1 VSVRTHRT
9 AVLLIAANV
18 GVVTVLW
25 VSQRSRFP
33 DHPAPVELG
42 AFCGVFA
49 LVGALRMRLDFSEHR
64 AAFSFADA
72 VFATGLFYLAPPW
85 LALAAGIGEAIR
97 CTAARAS
104 LVKVVF
110 NATNH
115 AATAIVAGAAFV
127 VLGGGSNPSPRSW
140 LPALAAVACW
150 GFMNAASVSGAIA
163 LAERRSFQ
171 RTLSNSVPTAVAT
184 TVVGAPV
191 GVLVA
196 HLLHEGAVYPVL
208 MLPVA
213 FGVWLNSRYASA
225 QRDEHLRVERL
236 YEATAQ
242 TAHLAPDLDVIAV
255 VADEARRLLTG
266 TAAICW
272 IRDGTGKWSGRSVRG
287 GTGGVVADVE
297 GRISEIDLPESGAL
311 TRPVPTRFR
320 ELAGSADW
328 MVVARSPKGDLILA
342 VFRKG
347 ADAGSGV
354 GQTLAAF
361 SAHGAVIAANEEL
374 LTKLQRSLQA
384 EKEANRRKDEFV
396 ATISHELRTPL
407 TVMLGAAQT
416 VLRLRDRLAP
426 EDHERLL
433 CGAVEQGK
441 RLQMLIENLL
451 LVAAAEQGRVSCDVT
466 SFTAA
471 ELTLDV
477 QSDLPEWL
485 RRRVN
490 IANRASAT
498 SMVSDRYKLRQL
510 VANLTEN
517 AGKYAPESRIEV
529 EIAPFLDAVRVAVVD
544 HGPGIPPADRK
555 RVFERFTQLDQSST
569 RPQGGTGLGLFICR
583 KLAEQLKATLELSD
597 TPGGGCTFELF
608 VPPLEETHRKADVAL
623 RQRPPSVR
631 LPAVSVNGA

>member
-1 VSVRTHRT
+1 MSDRTQRT
-9 AVLLIAANV
+9 AFVLIAVNI
-18 GVVTVLW
+18 GVVAVLW

-33 DHPAPVELG
+33 HQPDAVKLT

-85 LALAAGIGEAIR
+85 LALAAGVGEAIR
-97 CTAARAS
+97 SSAARAS

-115 AATAIVAGAAFV
+115 AATAIVAGASFV
-127 VLGGGSNPSPRSW
+127 VLGGGTDPSPRSW
-140 LPALAAVACW
+140 FPALAAVACW
-150 GFMNAASVSGAIA
+150 GFLNAASVSAAIA
-163 LAERRSFQ
+163 IAERQPFQ
-171 RTLSNSVPTAVAT
+171 RVLSNSVPTAVAT

-196 HLLHEGAVYPVL
+196 QLLREGALYPLL

-213 FGVWLNSRYASA
+213 FGVWLNSRYASS

-242 TAHLAPDLDVIAV
+242 TAHLAPDLDVVAV
-255 VADEARRLLTG
+255 VADEARRLITG

-272 IRDGTGKWSGRSVRG
+272 IRDGTGQWSGRSVRG
-287 GTGGVVADVE
+287 GGVVADAD
-297 GRISEIDLPESGAL
+297 GRIVEIDLPGGAV
-311 TRPVPTRFR
+311 TRPVPPRFR
-320 ELAGSADW
+320 DLAGAADS
-328 MVVARSPKGDLILA
+328 MVVARSPKGDLVLA

-347 ADAGSGV
+347 TDSGSGI
-354 GQTLAAF
+354 GETLAAF

-384 EKEANRRKDEFV
+384 EKEANHRKDEFV

-416 VLRLRDRLAP
+416 LLRLGSRLAAEDHDRLL
-426 EDHERLL
+426 R
-433 CGAVEQGK
+433 GAVEQGR

-466 SFTAA
+466 TFTASDLA
-471 ELTLDV
+471 VDV
-477 QSDLPEWL
+477 ESDLPEWL
-485 RRRVN
+485 RSRVSIVN
-490 IANRASAT
+490 SASAT
-498 SMVSDRYKLRQL
+498 PMSSDRYKLRQL

-517 AGKYAPESRIEV
+517 AGKYAAESSIEV
-529 EIAPFLDAVRVAVVD
+529 NVDPIRDAVRVAVID
-544 HGPGIPPADRK
+544 HGPGIPSADRR

-583 KLAEQLKATLELSD
+583 KLAEQLNATLELSS
-597 TPGGGCTFELF
+597 TPGGGCTFELV
-608 VPPLEETHRKADVAL
+608 VPRLEETHKEAGVAL
-623 RQRPPSVR
+623 HRRPPSVR
-631 LPAVSVNGA
+631 MPAVSVNGA